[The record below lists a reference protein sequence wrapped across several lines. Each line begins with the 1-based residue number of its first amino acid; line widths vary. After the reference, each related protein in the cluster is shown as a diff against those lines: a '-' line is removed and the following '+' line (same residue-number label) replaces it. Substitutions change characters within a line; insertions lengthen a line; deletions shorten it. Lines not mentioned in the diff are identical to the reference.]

1 MLLLPPIGL
10 GNLIFPTATLAQ
22 NALNLL
28 TEPNPPMSQ
37 GVTQPTPAQQAD
49 LLLIRTARICEAH
62 PNAKL
67 EVRIA
72 RVDDVKQK
80 GARERSR
87 FYLFNPE
94 YDRGEEFEKRCVS
107 AKHILKT

>member
-1 MLLLPPIGL
+1 MLLPPPTYGL
-10 GNLIFPTATLAQ
+10 GNLIFSTAIHAQ

-28 TEPNPPMSQ
+28 AEPNPPMLGGGS
-37 GVTQPTPAQQAD
+37 QPTPAQQAD
-49 LLLIRTARICEAH
+49 PLLIRTARICDAH
-62 PNAKL
+62 PNARL

-94 YDRGEEFEKRCVS
+94 YDRGQEFEGRFVS
-107 AKHILKT
+107 NPTHI